1 MATRAGIL
9 AAVPCPFFEDRLL
22 GGITLRLLVFAL
34 VLPALFWAAWH
45 YYRDRDRPEP
55 LSVLLG
61 LLVAGMAAAFVGR
74 LAYSALGLVG
84 LRFDA
89 VELALSNR
97 PGLLLY
103 ATLVIGPVEE
113 LAKFLPFILIV
124 PRLAAHDEER
134 DGVIYASFVALG
146 FSLVENFHYLPYL
159 DATEAVARG
168 FAAPI
173 VHILFASIWGYFV
186 GRALLGDSSPW
197 RAGLVSLAA
206 SALLHGIY
214 DFFSLQFAFGMLP
227 LAALL
232 ILLVWIWRILLFRRL
247 AAPPAGPG
255 HS

>member
-1 MATRAGIL
+1 M
-9 AAVPCPFFEDRLL
+9 
-22 GGITLRLLVFAL
+22 TLKLLVFAL
-34 VLPALFWAAWH
+34 LLPALFWAAWH

-55 LSVLLG
+55 LHVLLG
-61 LLVAGMAAAFVGR
+61 LLAAGMAAAFAGR
-74 LAYSALGLVG
+74 LAYAALGLVG

-89 VELALSNR
+89 VELAMNNR
-97 PGLLLY
+97 PALLLY

-159 DATEAVARG
+159 DGTEAVARG

-173 VHILFASIWGYFV
+173 VHILFASIWGYYV
-186 GRALLGDSSPW
+186 GRALLDGRPPW
-197 RAGLVSLAA
+197 RAAAVSLAV
-206 SALLHGIY
+206 SAVLHGMY

-232 ILLVWIWRILLFRRL
+232 ILLVWAWRLLLFRRL
-247 AAPPAGPG
+247 DPRFSPPDR
-255 HS
+255 S